1 MSANKYKRHILVLP
15 EDDANRQIANGFLL
29 NPNLNIRAI
38 QILQPSGGWRK
49 ALDSFTNNH
58 LSKMRQYTL
67 RMFLLLIDFDLNE
80 DRLGS
85 MQKLIPDDLINR
97 VFVIGSQSEPE
108 GLKKGIANL
117 NNFEDIGKALAHDCV
132 NETYEIWG
140 HELLKHNQ
148 KELDRMIASVKPF
161 LFPSTEQTE

>member
-29 NPNLNIRAI
+29 NPHLNVRAI
-38 QILQPSGGWRK
+38 QILEPSGGWKK
-49 ALDSFTNNH
+49 ALDAFMKNH
-58 LSKMRQYTL
+58 CSKMLQYTA
-67 RMFLLLIDFDLNE
+67 RRFLLLIDFDLNK
-80 DRLGS
+80 DRLGYV
-85 MQKLIPDDLINR
+85 QNKIPDDLKDR

-108 GLKKGIANL
+108 GLKKRIANL

-148 KELDRMIASVKPF
+148 KELDRMIAGVKPF
-161 LFPSTEQTE
+161 LFH